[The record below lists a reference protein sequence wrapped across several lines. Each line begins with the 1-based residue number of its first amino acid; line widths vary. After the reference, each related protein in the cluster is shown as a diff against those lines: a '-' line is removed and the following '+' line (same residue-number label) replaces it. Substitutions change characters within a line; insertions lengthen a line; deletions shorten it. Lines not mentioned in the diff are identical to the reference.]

1 MDNFRE
7 KRKHTREP
15 YTVSLDF
22 TVLLT
27 QESEFKRVAAKGKT
41 VDKSPSGLGIITDF
55 PLEAGHVLK
64 WNDQDNRSILHLA
77 MVRWSRQDESYY
89 RAGLLLI

>member
-1 MDNFRE
+1 MDNFRD

-41 VDKSPSGLGIITDF
+41 VDKSPSGIGIITDF

-64 WNDQDNRSILHLA
+64 WNDEDNRSILHLA
-77 MVRWSRQDESYY
+77 MVRWSQQVDGLY